1 MLLRRVTLSD
11 GVWYQ
16 VGDLLRDDRI
26 EKIILSEDAGGYLE
40 ALIFT
45 DAPTRHPSIVVP
57 YHSIKLYFP
66 LQTDSWDKGY
76 RDAEN
81 DALGD

>member
-11 GVWYQ
+11 CMYQ
-16 VGDLLRDDRI
+16 VGDLLRDARI
-26 EKIILSEDAGGYLE
+26 EKIILSEDVAGYLE

-45 DAPTRHPSIVVP
+45 DVPTKHPAIIVP

-66 LQTDSWDKGY
+66 LQEK
-76 RDAEN
+76 
-81 DALGD
+81 